1 MEIIL
6 ERNKEMFINK
16 KSLLTILVVLL
27 IVATIGVVLNI
38 ITPEQKGSFVSA
50 EKAIEIIAR
59 EGFCLSEIAQDL
71 GTDWREIAELNGI
84 NPDRILSGQKIEVHP
99 FNKTN
104 IVKASWY
111 GPGFHGKLMSN
122 RKIFDM
128 NDATVVA
135 HKWLPF
141 GTKVRLIRVDNNKSI
156 VVIVQ
161 DRGPYVKGRIFDL
174 SKGAAE
180 LLGMIDDGVTTCK
193 VEILN

>member
-1 MEIIL
+1 
-6 ERNKEMFINK
+6 
-16 KSLLTILVVLL
+16 
-27 IVATIGVVLNI
+27 
-38 ITPEQKGSFVSA
+38 
-50 EKAIEIIAR
+50 
-59 EGFCLSEIAQDL
+59 
-71 GTDWREIAELNGI
+71 
-84 NPDRILSGQKIEVHP
+84 
-99 FNKTN
+99 
-104 IVKASWY
+104 
-111 GPGFHGKLMSN
+111 MSN